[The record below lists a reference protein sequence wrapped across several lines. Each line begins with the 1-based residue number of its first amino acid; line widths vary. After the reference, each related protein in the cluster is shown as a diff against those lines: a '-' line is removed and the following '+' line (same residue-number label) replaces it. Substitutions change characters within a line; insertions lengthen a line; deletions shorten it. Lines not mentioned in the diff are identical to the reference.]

1 MPVIHRSTIARL
13 AVLGAV
19 ALASLGALSACSG
32 DPGHPETTTEA
43 PLSQS
48 PVADALYRCI
58 TESGWEVTL
67 TDDGGIDASS
77 DTIPAEQYDRYLAD
91 TWACNQT
98 VSARFPV
105 DDRQKR
111 LLYDAELRERDCLAA
126 QGYAVA
132 DAPSLQAFLD
142 GYESEPWSAMAS
154 SGVADRSQTMSDAEW
169 QAINHACPQPVPGTL
184 H

>member
-1 MPVIHRSTIARL
+1 MPVVRPSTLLALPLLAIIA
-13 AVLGAV
+13 V
-19 ALASLGALSACSG
+19 GALSACSG

-43 PLSQS
+43 ALSQS

-58 TESGWEVTL
+58 TAHGWEVTL
-67 TDDGGIDASS
+67 SDDGGIDASS

-91 TWACNQT
+91 TWACNSEVT
-98 VSARFPV
+98 ARFPV

-111 LLYDAELRERDCLAA
+111 LLYDAELRENDCLQS

-132 DAPSLQAFLD
+132 DAPSLQVFLD
-142 GYESEPWSAMAS
+142 GWDAAPWSAMAS
-154 SGVADRSQTMSDAEW
+154 SGVAEQSQTMTEEEW
-169 QAINHACPQPVPGTL
+169 QSINRTCPQPVPGTL